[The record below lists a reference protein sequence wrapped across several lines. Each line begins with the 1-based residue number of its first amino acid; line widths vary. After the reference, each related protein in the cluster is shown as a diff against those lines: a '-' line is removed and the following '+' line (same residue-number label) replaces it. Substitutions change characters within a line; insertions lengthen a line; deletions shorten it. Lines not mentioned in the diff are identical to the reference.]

1 MSRVASRSASDSF
14 GMQTLALR
22 NSGQEGA
29 QTPQSRE
36 LCCKCWDAGWLL
48 LNRQPA
54 VGEPESN
61 IFLVR
66 LK

>member
-1 MSRVASRSASDSF
+1 
-14 GMQTLALR
+14 MQTLALR